1 MDVTRRPLLTAVRL
15 VLALLTFAA
24 IGTQFAIQVRLGLSV
39 VNFFSY
45 FTNLSNLF
53 AAIILGFGA
62 FQLAAQRAPS
72 ASHDLLRTVA
82 ALNMAVVGIVF
93 TALLRDV
100 DLGGLLPW
108 VNTVLH
114 DIMPVAV
121 VLEWFL
127 YPPRTRLGARQLL
140 LCQAF
145 PLLYLAY
152 VLLRGAITGW
162 YPYPFLNPAVAG
174 GYSNVSLYAL
184 GIAAVFFLVGWLL
197 LRALAARRT

>member
-82 ALNMAVVGIVF
+82 TLNMAVVGIVF
-93 TALLRDV
+93 TTLLRDV
-100 DLGGLLPW
+100 DLGSLLPW
-108 VNTVLH
+108 VNTC
-114 DIMPVAV
+114 MTSCRRGGARV
-121 VLEWFL
+121 VFL
-127 YPPRTRLGARQLL
+127 PAANGWEPGSCCYARHFRCSTWHMCCFAAQSRAGIPTLSSILPLQEVTAMFRYMRLG
-140 LCQAF
+140 
-145 PLLYLAY
+145 
-152 VLLRGAITGW
+152 
-162 YPYPFLNPAVAG
+162 
-174 GYSNVSLYAL
+174 
-184 GIAAVFFLVGWLL
+184 
-197 LRALAARRT
+197 

>member
-62 FQLAAQRAPS
+62 FQFAAQRAPS

-108 VNTVLH
+108 SIPSCMTSCPSRWCSSGFSTRREPGSEPGSCCYARHFRCSTWHMCCFAAQSRAGIPTLSSILPLREVTA
-114 DIMPVAV
+114 M
-121 VLEWFL
+121 FR
-127 YPPRTRLGARQLL
+127 YMRLG
-140 LCQAF
+140 
-145 PLLYLAY
+145 
-152 VLLRGAITGW
+152 
-162 YPYPFLNPAVAG
+162 
-174 GYSNVSLYAL
+174 
-184 GIAAVFFLVGWLL
+184 
-197 LRALAARRT
+197 